1 MATRNVTYFFP
12 TFQATYDRVT
22 EVDAIALVEQQG
34 LYTNKVDSTLEE
46 TEQIDNGGVYKEIDG
61 VLTLVETNI

>member
-12 TFQATYDRVT
+12 IFQATYDRVT
-22 EVDAIALVEQQG
+22 EADLIATVEEQA
-34 LYTNKVDSTLEE
+34 LYLNKVDSSLEE
-46 TEQIDNGGVYKEIDG
+46 TEQIDNGGIYKEIDG